1 MNDSLNTG
9 QIASALAKAQS
20 ECQAAEKTG
29 KNHNK
34 GTYAKLEDLQAK
46 SQAAFGANNLSLIMS
61 PYSTT
66 PGMFGLTWRLT
77 HISGEF
83 MGDRFEVPVNAKT
96 PQDYG
101 SCMTY
106 FRRYV
111 LAGLLP
117 LVGDEDP
124 DELLPG
130 HDKTPS
136 SNKAKAKVLP
146 KASAKSKQ
154 ETSDHVAAAVKAA
167 TKPVATD
174 DFDEDF

>member
-9 QIASALAKAQS
+9 QIASALAKAQA

-34 GTYAKLEDLQAK
+34 GTYAKLEDLQAA
-46 SQAAFGANNLSLIMS
+46 SQPAFGANNLSLIMS

-83 MGDRFEVPVNAKT
+83 MGDKFEVPINAKT
-96 PQDYG
+96 PQEYG

-117 LVGDEDP
+117 LIGEEDP
-124 DELLPG
+124 DEVSPAQAP
-130 HDKTPS
+130 TS
-136 SNKAKAKVLP
+136 KAKAKALP
-146 KASAKSKQ
+146 KVSAKS
-154 ETSDHVAAAVKAA
+154 TSNVADPVRQAVAEA
-167 TKPVATD
+167 TPT
-174 DFDEDF
+174 DFDEEDF

>member
-1 MNDSLNTG
+1 MNESLNTG
-9 QIASALAKAQS
+9 QVASALARAQA

-46 SQAAFGANNLSLIMS
+46 SQAAFGANDLSLIMS
-61 PYSTT
+61 PYCTT
-66 PGMFGLTWRLT
+66 PGMFGLSWRLT

-124 DELLPG
+124 DELAEHAPQ
-130 HDKTPS
+130 P
-136 SNKAKAKVLP
+136 KAKANTTKQLP
-146 KASAKSKQ
+146 KASAKSK
-154 ETSDHVAAAVKAA
+154 TISSDPIKQVVAAA
-167 TKPVATD
+167 TTD
-174 DFDEDF
+174 DFDDEEF

>member
-9 QIASALAKAQS
+9 QIAAALAKAQA

-29 KNHNK
+29 RNHNK

-46 SQAAFGANNLSLIMS
+46 SQPAFGANNLSLIMS

-83 MGDRFEVPVNAKT
+83 MGDRFEVPVSAKT
-96 PQDYG
+96 PQEYG

-124 DELLPG
+124 DEVPPAQAPTS
-130 HDKTPS
+130 KP
-136 SNKAKAKVLP
+136 KAKALP
-146 KASAKSKQ
+146 KVSAKSKPNVVDPVRQ
-154 ETSDHVAAAVKAA
+154 AVAEA
-167 TKPVATD
+167 TPTD
-174 DFDEDF
+174 FDDEDF

>member
-9 QIASALAKAQS
+9 QIASALAKAQAQ
-20 ECQAAEKTG
+20 CQAAEKTG

-46 SQAAFGANNLSLIMS
+46 SQPAFGDNDLSLIMS
-61 PYSTT
+61 PYSST

-83 MGDRFEVPVNAKT
+83 MGDKFEVPVNAKS

-124 DELLPG
+124 DEVSPAQ
-130 HDKTPS
+130 DNATASKP
-136 SNKAKAKVLP
+136 KAKALP

-154 ETSDHVAAAVKAA
+154 QTSDHVTAAVQA
-167 TKPVATD
+167 TRKPETVD

>member
-9 QIASALAKAQS
+9 QIAAALAKAQA

-34 GTYAKLEDLQAK
+34 GNYAKLEDLQAA
-46 SQAAFGANNLSLIMS
+46 SQPAFGANNLSLIMA

-83 MGDRFEVPVNAKT
+83 MGDKFEVPVTAKT

-101 SCMTY
+101 GCMTY

-117 LVGDEDP
+117 LIGEEDP
-124 DELLPG
+124 DEVRPAAE
-130 HDKTPS
+130 TPS
-136 SNKAKAKVLP
+136 SKPKAKALP
-146 KASAKSKQ
+146 KVSAKSKTTNVDPVKQ
-154 ETSDHVAAAVKAA
+154 AVAAA
-167 TKPVATD
+167 TPD